1 MELTKHGHACVSLT
15 KDGRRIVLDPGGLT
29 GDDATDGAEAVLVT
43 HEHFDH
49 FSEERLRSAL
59 DKNPGLD
66 IWAIKAVAD
75 KLDGFGGSLHAVGD
89 GDRFEV
95 AGFEIEAYGQWHA
108 EIHPDIP
115 RITNVGF
122 FVDGTVFHPG
132 DALTVPGR
140 PVDTLMLPVHAPWSR
155 TAELIDWVREVAP
168 GQTLAVHDG
177 ALNDFGL
184 MLVGGLLGED
194 GPGINSTYS
203 RLGGGESVQIG

>member
-29 GDDATDGAEAVLVT
+29 GDEATDGAEAVLVT

-59 DKNPGLD
+59 AKNPALE

-75 KLDGFGGSLHAVGD
+75 KLVGFGPSLHVVGD
-89 GDRFEV
+89 GDRFEA
-95 AGFEIEAYGQWHA
+95 AGFQVEAHGQWHA

-122 FVDGTVFHPG
+122 FLDGTVFHPG
-132 DALTVPGR
+132 DALTLPGR

-168 GQTLAVHDG
+168 GRTLAVHDG
-177 ALNDFGL
+177 ALNAFGL
-184 MLVGGLLGED
+184 SLVGGLLGEN
-194 GPGINSTYS
+194 GPGIGTTYS
-203 RLGGGESVQIG
+203 RLEGGESLQIG